1 MKEKILT
8 LLKEIE
14 SLRNNISDANKLPAD
29 TYYLNDDDI
38 LCMGENN
45 ANIRYPYEM
54 DGMNLWA
61 YSNGH
66 IDACESKFV
75 IFRTSYF
82 NNAPLLGFW
91 GGVKKGE
98 KEWFPL
104 SITGTNKQLFEPDDI
119 KRYTVFGK
127 RAAYYI
133 LDCNELV
140 FAVRANVTTAKQI
153 NFTVCAI
160 NKTSEEK
167 EIYLSSLMDFCLRYT
182 ELELHWFAMKKYAK
196 LYDNGNY
203 IIKAKTDIE
212 YYTVINKKINSKNEP
227 LVQSTTS
234 KLVFSG
240 GIGRN
245 TINAKSLKTG
255 CFDKKVYS
263 TNTSDEPVVSDII
276 KLKLNPLEE
285 ADVSYLITMVKDE
298 EKANEIVNSDIDTE
312 SLTEDIKTQE
322 LSEKEKF
329 SEMSISFDD
338 MKISSINKNVF
349 NKFLQN
355 VQKQVDL
362 CAHGKNYAGDLIG
375 IRDVFQQ
382 LDTSIMWNRSEARKK
397 IIVALNYIFSNGRSP
412 RQFSI
417 PAKEGLIPD
426 LNTREF
432 IDQGIWIIETLYNY
446 LAVTDDYSI
455 LDEKCSYYD
464 IIDIATKKWVKGET
478 TTVLDHLLRIMKYLI
493 SNIDKD
499 TNCLRILRGDWN
511 DAITGLGVTKD
522 KDKEFGSGVSVMAS
536 LQFYRNLLEMTEILS
551 RLGGY
556 EDECKIYMD
565 IRQKIHDALIE
576 LALVDSKEGKHII
589 HGWGDKK
596 AYSVCTP
603 KDPDGKTRYSSTVNS
618 FWCISEMINETPELK
633 KDILRAYDVLDSKYG
648 IRTCYPHFEREAFSF
663 IGNVANL
670 TPGTYEN
677 GCAYVHSTMFAV
689 MALFVLGEGKKA
701 WEQIE
706 KAIPITHSY
715 ITKTPFVMPNSYCY
729 NEEYSMD
736 GESMGDWYT
745 GSGCVLMRNI
755 IKHVFGIQPDLDGV
769 KVKAAMYM
777 PTDSAN
783 IKIKIKNCEIE
794 VSYKN
799 ENAGERRY
807 FVNGTQTET
816 FKDEVSGTKQ
826 IYLENDKLKGKILIE
841 IKD

>member
-1 MKEKILT
+1 MKEKILA

-14 SLRNNISDANKLPAD
+14 LLKNNISADNKLPAD
-29 TYYLNDDDI
+29 TYYLNDENI

-75 IFRTSYF
+75 IFRTAYF
-82 NNAPLLGFW
+82 NSSALLGFW

-98 KEWFPL
+98 NEWFPL
-104 SITGTNKQLFEPDDI
+104 SVTGANKQLFEPDDI
-119 KRYTVFGK
+119 KRYTVFTK

-133 LDCNELV
+133 LDSNELV
-140 FAVRANVTTAKQI
+140 FAVRANVTFQKQI

-160 NKTSEEK
+160 NKTSEVK
-167 EIYLSSLMDFCLRYT
+167 EAYLSALMDFCMRYT

-196 LYDNGNY
+196 LHDNGNY
-203 IIKAKTDIE
+203 TIRAKSDID
-212 YYTVINKKINSKNEP
+212 YYAVINKKINSENKPIVE
-227 LVQSTTS
+227 STTS
-234 KLVFSG
+234 KIVFSG
-240 GIGRN
+240 GTGRN
-245 TINAKSLKTG
+245 MVNAKALKTG
-255 CFDKKVYS
+255 CFDKKVCA
-263 TNTSDEPVVSDII
+263 TNTSDEPVVSDIV
-276 KLKLNPLEE
+276 KFKLNPGEMAEL
-285 ADVSYLITMVKDE
+285 SYLITIVNDE
-298 EKANEIVNSDIDTE
+298 EKAKELVNKAIDTKA
-312 SLTEDIKTQE
+312 LTEDIKAQE
-322 LSEKEKF
+322 IAEKEKF
-329 SEMSISFDD
+329 SRMSISFND

-349 NKFLQN
+349 NNFLKN

-382 LDTSIMWNRSEARKK
+382 LDTSVMWNPAESRKK

-426 LNTREF
+426 LNTCEF

-446 LAVTDDYSI
+446 LAVTGDYII

-478 TTVLDHLLRIMKYLI
+478 TTVLEHLLRIMKYLI
-493 SNIDKD
+493 SNVDEN

-551 RLGGY
+551 HVGGY
-556 EDECKIYMD
+556 EEECKTYMD
-565 IRQKIHDALIE
+565 LRQKIHDALIK
-576 LALVDSKEGKHII
+576 LAVVDCDEGKHII

-603 KDPDGKTRYSSTVNS
+603 NDPDGKKRHSSTVNS
-618 FWCISEMINETPELK
+618 FWCISEMINDTPEIK
-633 KDILRAYDVLDSKYG
+633 KDILRAYEALDSKYG
-648 IRTCYPHFEREAFSF
+648 IRTCYPHFERDTFYF

-677 GCAYVHSTMFAV
+677 GCAYVHSTMFAA
-689 MALFVLGEGKKA
+689 MALFILGESKKA

-729 NEEYSMD
+729 NEEYNMD

-769 KVKAAMYM
+769 KIKAATYM
-777 PTDSAN
+777 PTDSAS

-794 VSYKN
+794 ISYKN
-799 ENAGERRY
+799 ENAGERKY
-807 FVNGTQTET
+807 FVNGIKAET
-816 FKDEVSGTKQ
+816 FTDKVSDTKQ
-826 IYLENDKLKGKILIE
+826 IYLENDKLKDKILIE